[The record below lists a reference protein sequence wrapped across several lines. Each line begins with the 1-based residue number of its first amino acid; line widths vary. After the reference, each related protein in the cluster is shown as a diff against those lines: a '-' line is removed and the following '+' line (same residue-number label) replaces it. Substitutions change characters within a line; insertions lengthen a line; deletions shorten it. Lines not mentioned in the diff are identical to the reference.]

1 MPICT
6 PIINTP
12 LLVIGSLSLME
23 VVKYDVNYSKLWKD
37 ADRNMNGD
45 VSATFIGV
53 FPNIDVTTKLLKHT
67 EVQTL
72 CTALDQSYFT
82 ATFWDPASHSQKTA
96 QYYAS
101 DYKIS
106 LMSRMNGQYGSVDFS
121 IVPVSKRV

>member
-6 PIINTP
+6 PVINVP
-12 LLVIGSLSLME
+12 LIVIGAFSLTE
-23 VVKYDVNYSKLWKD
+23 VVKYDMNYSKLWAD

-53 FPNIDVTTKLLKHT
+53 FPNIDCTTMPLKPTQVT
-67 EVQTL
+67 TL
-72 CTALDQSYFT
+72 CTALDQSYFS
-82 ATFWDPASHSQKTA
+82 ATFWDPASATQKTA

-106 LMSRMNGQYGSVDFS
+106 LVSRPNGQYGTVDFS
-121 IVPVSKRV
+121 IVPVSKR